1 MKKSNLQLNL
11 FLGLIMLVG
20 LALLGTGIFYTV
32 ERNKKMKGYETVEG
46 GIVDYIKSERKESG
60 TVYGAVYAY
69 IVDGKEY
76 TVSDEVFTNKV
87 PQVGERV
94 QIMYDPAAPE
104 NAFNKDSVSH
114 GFALLIIGGMFF
126 AIPFLFLISINF
138 NFSGGRW
145 VEALKN
151 FFLGL
156 LFAGIGF
163 GLCFGLKQGINFA
176 TGFCFVF
183 GCIGVYG
190 IGYSIYILFK
200 PETEMPKADSLEDE
214 NVNLQQDYPV
224 SDEISQDNNLTERI
238 PEEYKEKIEQA
249 ANVINTGV
257 NVINTGVN
265 VVRAVMRII
274 GGLLF
279 AGIAGTVIGMVMNP
293 KVEVVGMPK
302 SFVALFFGVFVIMGV
317 IQIIRGIKEILRK

>member
-1 MKKSNLQLNL
+1 MKKSNLSLIL
-11 FLGLIMLVG
+11 FLTLFMLVG
-20 LALLGTGIFYTV
+20 LALLGVGIFYTV
-32 ERNKKMKGYETVEG
+32 ERNKKMNAYETVEG
-46 GIVDYIKSERKESG
+46 GIVDYIESKGENG

-76 TVSDEVFTNKV
+76 TVSDETFTAKV
-87 PQVGERV
+87 PRVGERV

-104 NAFNKDSVSH
+104 NAFNKDAVSH

-138 NFSGGRW
+138 SFSGGRL
-145 VEALKN
+145 VEAFKSFL
-151 FFLGL
+151 LGL
-156 LFAGIGF
+156 LFAAIGF
-163 GLCFGLKQGINFA
+163 GLCFGLKREIDFA

-190 IGYSIYILFK
+190 MGYSIYTLFK

-214 NVNLQQDYPV
+214 NVNLQQDFPV
-224 SDEISQDNNLTERI
+224 PDETLQDNNITEKI
-238 PEEYKEKIEQA
+238 PGEYKEKIERA
-249 ANVINTGV
+249 VNVIDTGV
-257 NVINTGVN
+257 NI
-265 VVRAVMRII
+265 VRAVVRII

-279 AGIAGTVIGMVMNP
+279 AGIGGVIIGMVMNP
-293 KVEVVGMPK
+293 GVVVSGMPK

>member
-11 FLGLIMLVG
+11 FLGLFMLVG

-46 GIVDYIKSERKESG
+46 GIVDYIKSEKKESG

-104 NAFNKDSVSH
+104 NAFNKDALSH
-114 GFALLIIGGMFF
+114 GFPLLIIGGMFF
-126 AIPFLFLISINF
+126 VIPFLFLMSVNF
-138 NFSGGRW
+138 SFSGGRW
-145 VEALKN
+145 AESVKS

-163 GLCFGLKQGINFA
+163 GLCFGLKREIDLA

-183 GCIGVYG
+183 GCIGIYG
-190 IGYSIYILFK
+190 MGYSIYILFK
-200 PETEMPKADSLEDE
+200 PEKAEVNSMENED
-214 NVNLQQDYPV
+214 VNLQQDYPV
-224 SDEISQDNNLTERI
+224 SDEISQDNNTTERI
-238 PEEYKEKIEQA
+238 PEEYKEKIERA
-249 ANVINTGV
+249 ANVIDTGV
-257 NVINTGVN
+257 NI
-265 VVRAVMRII
+265 VRAVQRII

-279 AGIAGTVIGMVMNP
+279 AGAGGAVIGMVMNP
-293 KVEVVGMPK
+293 KVEVSGMPK
-302 SFVALFFGVFVIMGV
+302 SFVALFFGIFVVMGV
-317 IQIIRGIKEILRK
+317 VQIIRGIKEILRK

>member
-1 MKKSNLQLNL
+1 MKKSNLRLNL
-11 FLGLIMLVG
+11 FLGLFMLVG
-20 LALLGTGIFYTV
+20 LALLGVGIFFTV
-32 ERNKKMKGYETVEG
+32 ERNKKMNSYETVEG
-46 GIVDYIKSERKESG
+46 GIVDYIESEGENG

-76 TVSDEVFTNKV
+76 TVSDETFTAKV
-87 PQVGERV
+87 PRVGERV

-104 NAFNKDSVSH
+104 NAFNKDAVSH

-138 NFSGGRW
+138 SFSGGRL
-145 VEALKN
+145 VEAFKSFL
-151 FFLGL
+151 LGL
-156 LFAGIGF
+156 LFAAIGF
-163 GLCFGLKQGINFA
+163 GLCFGLKREIDFA

-190 IGYSIYILFK
+190 MGYSIYTLFK
-200 PETEMPKADSLEDE
+200 PETEMPKAEMPKADFLEDE
-214 NVNLQQDYPV
+214 NVNLQQDFPV
-224 SDEISQDNNLTERI
+224 PDETLQDNNITEKI
-238 PEEYKEKIEQA
+238 PGEYKEKIERA
-249 ANVINTGV
+249 VNVIDTGV
-257 NVINTGVN
+257 NI
-265 VVRAVMRII
+265 VRAVQRII

-279 AGIAGTVIGMVMNP
+279 AGIGGTVIGMVMNP